1 MNITTYDR
9 CRAAVLRLAIDR
21 PGTSME
27 MLQKTLPLLPRREL
41 ALAIDDLAT
50 EGIVAIYQL
59 RGDGIDR
66 IATPN
71 HLPIRRI
78 STREQESLGATPI
91 SQLIAALRMIEGKKS
106 AIENQI
112 ANDLKRIAKHAARNS
127 VKGNSR
133 VREIQ
138 RQIAENER
146 LLARL
151 RREVQELQKQLNSEV
166 NAA

>member
-1 MNITTYDR
+1 MNSTAYDR

-21 PGTSME
+21 PGTSLE
-27 MLQKTLPLLPRREL
+27 MLHKAFVLLPRREL

-50 EGIVAIYQL
+50 EGMIAIYQL

-78 STREQESLGATPI
+78 AAREQESLGATPI
-91 SQLIAALRMIEGKKS
+91 AELLAALRLAQGKKS
-106 AIENQI
+106 AIEAQI

-138 RQIAENER
+138 RQIVENER
-146 LLARL
+146 LIARL
-151 RREVQELQKQLNSEV
+151 RRDVQELQKQLNSEV